1 MTILSIQSAV
11 AYGHVGNAAAVFS
24 LQRLGLE
31 VWPVNTVHLSNHPGY
46 GAWRGRSLKAA
57 EVAEVIAGVAERGAF
72 DRCRAVLS
80 GYLGSAE
87 TGRVVLD
94 AVARIK
100 AANAGALFC
109 CDPVMGDGKEGLY
122 VPGKLAA
129 FLKNEAVPR
138 ADIVVP
144 NAFELAFLAERPV
157 ETIEDAVA
165 AARALIATGPAV
177 VVVTSVRDAGAPP
190 DTIGALAVSRTQ
202 AWQVV
207 TPRLPITV
215 KGAGD
220 VLAALFLG
228 HYLQRPDMGNSLA
241 RALSSVFGL
250 VKATAAAGARELQLV
265 AAQEEIV
272 QPGKLFPARRVG

>member
-11 AYGHVGNAAAVFS
+11 AYGHVGNAAAVFP
-24 LQRLGLE
+24 LQRLGFE

-46 GAWRGRSLKAA
+46 GAWRGRGLKAA

-72 DRCRAVLS
+72 AHCRAVLS
-80 GYLGSAE
+80 GYLGSTD
-87 TGRVVLD
+87 TGRVVRD
-94 AVARIK
+94 AVARVK
-100 AANAGALFC
+100 AANAGAIFC

-122 VPGKLAA
+122 VPEELAA
-129 FLKNEAVPR
+129 FYRTGLLPR

-157 ETIEDAVA
+157 ETLEDAVA
-165 AARALIATGPAV
+165 AARLLIAAGPAV

-190 DTIGALAVSRTQ
+190 DTIGALAVSRTE

-228 HYLQRPDMGNSLA
+228 RYLQRPDIGDSLA

-250 VKATAAAGARELQLV
+250 VKATAAAATRELQLV

-272 QPGKLFPARRVG
+272 QPGELFSARQVG

>member
-11 AYGHVGNAAAVFS
+11 AYGHVGNAAAVFP
-24 LQRLGLE
+24 LQRLGFE
-31 VWPVNTVHLSNHPGY
+31 VWPVNTVYLSNHPGY
-46 GAWRGRSLKAA
+46 GAWRGRGASAA
-57 EVAEVIAGVAERGAF
+57 EVAEVIDGIAERGVFAH
-72 DRCRAVLS
+72 CRAVLS
-80 GYLGSAE
+80 GYLGCAE
-87 TGRVVLD
+87 TGPVVLD

-109 CDPVMGDGKEGLY
+109 CDPVMGDGREGLY
-122 VPGKLAA
+122 VPGELAA
-129 FLKNEAVPR
+129 HLKNEVVPR

-144 NAFELAFLAERPV
+144 NVFELAFLAERPV
-157 ETIEDAVA
+157 ETVEDAVA
-165 AARALIATGPAV
+165 AARALIAAGPPV
-177 VVVTSVRDAGAPP
+177 VVVTSVRGAGAPP

-228 HYLQRPDMGNSLA
+228 HYLERPDIGGALS

-272 QPGKLFPARRVG
+272 QPGEIFPARQVG